1 MTGRQ
6 LPSPVGEF
14 YWAPRTLKDMPA
26 RRAIAQSVVK
36 IVHDTMVDEGPSIV
50 DIGYNLWKAHEE
62 DRIELHT
69 Q

>member
-1 MTGRQ
+1 
-6 LPSPVGEF
+6 
-14 YWAPRTLKDMPA
+14 MPA